1 MPKWQF
7 WIDRGGTFTDL
18 VAVSPAGHLLTL
30 KLLSDDPTRYQDAVL
45 AGIRR
50 VMLLSDD
57 APIPSSEIAS
67 VRIGTTVAT
76 NALLE
81 RKGDSTLLVTTRG
94 FGDALRIG
102 YQNRP
107 DIFARHIELPE
118 QVYRDVLEVDE
129 RLDAA
134 GVVLTPLLVEG
145 YREPLHQALA
155 RGMSSVA
162 IVFMHAYRNPTHE
175 QAFARLAQEIGF
187 THVTTSCQASPL
199 IKLIGRGDTAVVDA
213 YVSPVL
219 QRYISGLA
227 AALPDTQMLFMQS
240 SGGLTDAANFQGRNS
255 ILSGPAGG
263 VVGGVKTSIA
273 LGHNKI
279 IGFDMGGTSTD
290 VWHYSSVD
298 ANTNLGDN
306 NVADYERVF
315 DTQIAGVR
323 LRVPMMNIHTVAA
336 GGGSLC
342 YFDGSKLRVGPT
354 SAGADPG
361 PACYRRGGPLTI
373 TDCNLLLGKLGIEYF
388 PQVFGASGDQPLDI
402 TAAERKCTALAR
414 EIASS
419 SGQVFSVHELAA
431 GCVQIAV
438 QNMASAIK
446 KISTQRGYDVRR
458 YALACFGGAG
468 GQHAC
473 LVAEALGMETILIH
487 PFAGVLSA
495 YGMGLA
501 DLGAM
506 AECTVNEPLHVE
518 ALPRL
523 ENRFAE
529 LLTEANA
536 RLPAVDKA
544 SVEIYTR
551 RKAYIRYQ
559 GSDTTLPIAY
569 GDVPSMVSDFAVAHK
584 QQFSFLMENR
594 QIIVESISLEITAH
608 EPGPARGEADVTTMS
623 ESSIQLCTKVF
634 CDGKFVTMP
643 VRRRQQL
650 VTGKALLGPAMIV
663 DATAT
668 TIIEPGWQAD
678 IGDDGVLHITRVN
691 QRIHG
696 SVTGHTTSIV
706 RNPVLLEIFN
716 NLFMSIAEQMG
727 AVLANTAHSVNIKE
741 RLDFSCAL
749 FDDAGSLVANAPH
762 VPVHLGSMGETVTAL
777 ITSRQHDMFPGD
789 TFLVNSPYHGGT
801 HLPDLTVVTPV
812 FAQISNPDSHK
823 NRPEIL
829 FYVASR
835 AHHADIGGSTPGSI
849 PPHSRHIDQEGVLI
863 EDFRLVEQGKFR
875 EQALRDLLC
884 SGSLPVR
891 NIEQNI
897 ADLQAQI
904 AANAKGVQELTALV
918 EDYGL
923 DVVQAY
929 MGFVQDN
936 AEEAVRRAIAK
947 LRDGQ
952 FTYAM
957 DNGAQICVAITVDAT
972 RGEALIDFAGTSPQ
986 QDNNF
991 NAPSAVCK
999 AAVLYVLRTLVD
1011 DAIPL
1016 NAGCLKPVQ
1025 LRIPEGSLLNPRYPA
1040 AVVAG
1045 NVETSQY
1052 VADALYGALGVL
1064 AGSQGTMNNVTFGNE
1079 RYQYYETLC
1088 GGAGAGPTFNGASA
1102 VQVHMTNS
1110 RLTDP
1115 EILELRYPVRLE
1127 EFSIRKG
1134 SGGAGQYRGGD
1145 GVTRKIRFLDAM
1157 NAAIVSGHRRV
1168 PTFGVAGG
1176 GAGKVGRNSIVHADG
1191 RVEALG
1197 SADELSV
1204 RPGDMLVIETPG
1216 GGGFGLSE
1224 LTRKDPDLNEAKRNL

>member
-18 VAVSPAGHLLTL
+18 VAVSPAGHLQTL
-30 KLLSDDPTRYQDAVL
+30 KLLSTDSARYPDAIL
-45 AGIRR
+45 AGIRKIMS
-50 VMLLSDD
+50 VAAD
-57 APIPSSEIAS
+57 APIPSARIAS

-81 RKGDSTLLVTTRG
+81 RKGDATLLVITRG

-107 DIFARHIELPE
+107 NIFALQIELPE
-118 QVYRDVLEVDE
+118 QLYCEVLEVEE
-129 RLDAA
+129 RLEATGA
-134 GVVLTPLLVEG
+134 VLTPLQVEH
-145 YREPLHQALA
+145 YRQPLRQALA

-162 IVFMHAYRNPTHE
+162 IVFMHAYRNPVHE
-175 QAFARLAQEIGF
+175 QALAELAQEIGF
-187 THVTTSCQASPL
+187 AHVTTSYQASPL

-219 QRYISGLA
+219 QRYVSGLA
-227 AALPDTQMLFMQS
+227 TALPDTQILFMQS

-263 VVGGVKTSIA
+263 VVGGVKTSMA
-273 LGHNKI
+273 LGHNRV

-290 VWHYSSVD
+290 VWHFSSSHS
-298 ANTNLGDN
+298 DN
-306 NVADYERVF
+306 CGEMSDVADYERVF
-315 DTQIAGVR
+315 DTQLAGVR

-342 YFDGSKLRVGPT
+342 YFDGSKLRVGPA
-354 SAGADPG
+354 SAGAEPG

-373 TDCNLLLGKLGIEYF
+373 TDCNLLLGKLAIEHF
-388 PQVFGASGDQPLDI
+388 PRVFGASGDQPLDV
-402 TAAERKCTALAR
+402 TAAEMKCAVLAR
-414 EIASS
+414 DIELSN
-419 SGQVFSVHELAA
+419 GQVFSPHELAA

-473 LVAEALGMETILIH
+473 LVADVLGMDSILIH
-487 PFAGVLSA
+487 PLAGVLSA

-506 AECTVNEPLHVE
+506 AECTVNTPLHAE
-518 ALPRL
+518 AMPVL
-523 ENRFAE
+523 EAKFAE
-529 LLTEANA
+529 LLREARS
-536 RLPAVDKA
+536 RLPTLDHA
-544 SVEIYTR
+544 SVASNVR
-551 RKAYIRYQ
+551 RNAYIRYQ
-559 GSDTTLPIAY
+559 GSDATLPIAY
-569 GDVPSMVSDFAVAHK
+569 GDVLSMASEFAISH
-584 QQFSFLMENR
+584 QRQFSFLMESR
-594 QIIVESISLEITAH
+594 QLIVDSISLEITAR
-608 EPGPARGEADVTTMS
+608 EQDFARTRVGLAAAS
-623 ESSIQLCTKVF
+623 KPSIQLHTKAF
-634 CDGKFVTMP
+634 CGGEFVTMP
-643 VRRRQQL
+643 VYQRHQL
-650 VTGKALLGPAMIV
+650 VGGETLLGPVMIV
-663 DATAT
+663 DTTAT
-668 TIIEPGWQAD
+668 TIIEPGWRAA
-678 IGDDGVLHITRVN
+678 IVGDGVLHIARASKRLPGT
-691 QRIHG
+691 I
-696 SVTGHTTSIV
+696 TGRAIATA
-706 RNPVLLEIFN
+706 RNPVQLEIFN

-749 FDDAGSLVANAPH
+749 FDDVGNLVANAPH

-777 ITSRQHDMFPGD
+777 IASRYQDIFPGD
-789 TFLVNSPYHGGT
+789 AFLVNSPYHGGT

-812 FAQISNPDSHK
+812 FAVTSNPHNHPDK
-823 NRPEIL
+823 PQIL

-835 AHHADIGGSTPGSI
+835 AHHADIGGDTPGSI
-849 PPHSRHIDQEGVLI
+849 PPHSQHIDQEGVLI
-863 EDFRLVEQGKFR
+863 EDFRLIEQGQFR
-875 EQALRDLLC
+875 ERALRELLC
-884 SGSLPVR
+884 AGLLPVR

-904 AANAKGVQELTALV
+904 AANTKGVVELTGLV

-929 MGFVQDN
+929 MGYVQDN

-947 LRDGQ
+947 LRDGK

-957 DNGAQICVAITVDAT
+957 DNGAQICVAITVDAA

-1025 LRIPEGSLLNPRYPA
+1025 VRIPEGSLLNPRYPA

-1079 RYQYYETLC
+1079 HYQYYETLC

-1145 GVTRKIRFLDAM
+1145 GVTRKIRFLETM

-1176 GAGKVGRNSIVHADG
+1176 GAGTVGRNSIVRADG
-1191 RVEALG
+1191 RVETLG
-1197 SADELSV
+1197 GADETAV
-1204 RPGDMLVIETPG
+1204 ERDDVLVIETPG
-1216 GGGFGLSE
+1216 GGGFGVSE
-1224 LTRKDPDLNEAKRNL
+1224 LARKDLELGETMGNL